1 LNGDLWIA
9 DVGQNVVEEINKISS
24 PLPNTGLNFG
34 WRCYEGNVAYNTSGC
49 VPLASMTAPIAVVN
63 QNTGACSITGGYVYT
78 GSLYPN
84 LLGKYLFSDYCNP
97 KIGIVSA
104 NGAIT
109 FSQSFDGNSFVSFGE
124 DINGELYIADI
135 GSGTIYKIIDTSPLE
150 TDTFGKNELKLYPNP
165 AKTEFFIRNSG
176 ELSLSKMQL
185 FDLSGKLLVSKKL
198 ETSEVN
204 SINISEIASGLYFI
218 MAEDSLGNHY
228 KTKLLIE

>member
-1 LNGDLWIA
+1 M
-9 DVGQNVVEEINKISS
+9 VSS
-24 PLPNTGLNFG
+24 
-34 WRCYEGNVAYNTSGC
+34 
-49 VPLASMTAPIAVVN
+49 
-63 QNTGACSITGGYVYT
+63 TGAV
-78 GSLYPN
+78 
-84 LLGKYLFSDYCNP
+84 
-97 KIGIVSA
+97 
-104 NGAIT
+104 T